1 MPKKNTGPAAIFG
14 IRIKSI
20 VVGSMFLIALLAV
33 INRDEFLAL
42 FNRNNF
48 LEQTSQE
55 QTGQNVPERDIVV
68 DQKMLSD
75 AVQQVQAEKLA
86 ELESRNSSIPTDRFF
101 YIVELVSGGDLEG
114 TDLTIEPD
122 QVILISEGGT
132 STTINRADVKEIH
145 RHKLPPSPKE

>member
-1 MPKKNTGPAAIFG
+1 MPKKSTGPAAIFG

-33 INRDEFLAL
+33 INRDELLAL
-42 FNRNNF
+42 FDRDNF
-48 LEQTSQE
+48 IEQTSQD
-55 QTGQNVPERDIVV
+55 QTGQNVEERDIVV
-68 DQKMLSD
+68 DQQMLSD

-86 ELESRNSSIPTDRFF
+86 ELESNSSSIPTDRFF

-114 TDLTIEPD
+114 IDLTIEPD

-132 STTINRADVKEIH
+132 STTINRADVRDIQ
-145 RHKLPPSPKE
+145 RYKLPPSPKE